1 MPRVPPP
8 RRGPIRNLRILSL
21 LRKQLRRTPAFSPS
35 SVAGLVGWYDASDL
49 ATLFQNSDGTGE
61 VAGDDPVGYWGD
73 KSGEGNHA
81 LQSVNNNRPLLRTD
95 QWNGK
100 PVADFDGSDDML
112 LTGVDFDFETT
123 KEVTICVVANVASGD
138 GNFVALKRNNGDD
151 YLTGLAT
158 DYGLYSGT
166 AMAIT
171 FGIGSGSS
179 QSDYA
184 DRWATVSE
192 ASTPFVAAW
201 RIKPSTATLS
211 IRVNGAEES
220 INAGSGSMQT
230 AGFLSGGSG
239 LHRAFIGARGWAAD
253 NDPTRWHGGKIA
265 EVLIYNAS
273 VSDAAMTQIET
284 YLAAKWGLA

>member
-1 MPRVPPP
+1 MPMNP
-8 RRGPIRNLRILSL
+8 RLMRPLA
-21 LRKQLRRTPAFSPS
+21 RRQAPAPAFSPS

-49 ATLFQNSDGTGE
+49 ATLFQNSNGTGAVE
-61 VAGDDPVGYWGD
+61 DDDPVGYWGD

-81 LQSVNNNRPLLRTD
+81 LQSVNNNRPLLRTGE
-95 QWNGK
+95 WNGK
-100 PVADFDGSDDML
+100 PVADFDGSNDML
-112 LTGVDFDFETT
+112 LTGVDFDFQTT
-123 KEVTICVVANVASGD
+123 KEVTICVVANVASGN

-151 YLTGLAT
+151 YFTGLAT
-158 DYGLYSGT
+158 DYGLYNGT

-171 FGIGSGSS
+171 FGRGSGSS
-179 QSDYA
+179 VSDYA
-184 DRWATVSE
+184 DRWATFSS

-211 IRVNGAEES
+211 IRVNGTEES
-220 INAGSGSMQT
+220 ISAGSGSLET
-230 AGFLSGGSG
+230 ADFLSAGSG
-239 LHRAFIGARGWAAD
+239 LHRAFIGARGWQAD

-284 YLAAKWGLA
+284 YLTAKWGLA